1 MSNADILDTRF
12 RSALRRM
19 LEQGRLRAYEGEADP
34 KLEIAAI
41 MKKFDGEDAAI
52 LFGDVAGH
60 DVPVVGNLL
69 SNKLNCEAA
78 FGCDFRAIRTF
89 IGRAIG
95 SPLPPVVVERAPAHE
110 EVHRNGFD
118 IGAMLPVLT
127 HTPADGGRF
136 ITAGVVVARDP
147 ETGVYNASYHRLQL
161 LDAQRTAIR
170 LDYGRHLRSAWERAK
185 AKGEHLPIAVCIGAD
200 IALQYTAATM
210 GSQMPENADEIAV
223 AGGLCGRPLP
233 VAKAVSQDLLVPA
246 DSEIVLEGV
255 IRTDATVREGP
266 FGEFVGYLANA
277 EDMPIV
283 EVTALTHRRRPVY
296 HAINGYGRE
305 TIMLRKYVLE
315 ASLLKVLGAA
325 VPCVVD
331 AEMTAGGLH
340 RFHAIIQVK
349 KSSPGP
355 RGFAAQRDPRGV
367 RRAQGPR
374 PRDRGRSRHRHPRP
388 AGRRIRARHPHGG
401 LARPDRGAAGAR
413 PRIRAHRRPRHHR
426 QARHRRHRAVRR
438 AGAVRPLQLRAGTGG
453 RGVLRRPGED
463 RGGARSLAR
472 RRSFG
477 RRSFPL
483 RAASAGKL
491 ITSTC
496 RSRRP

>member
-19 LEQGRLRAYEGEADP
+19 LEAGRLRAHEGEADP

-52 LFGDVAGH
+52 LFGDVVGH

-78 FGCDFRAIRTF
+78 FGCDFRAIRSF

-95 SPLPPVVVERAPAHE
+95 GPLPPVVVERAPAHE

-161 LDAQRTAIR
+161 LGGHRTAIR
-170 LDYGRHLRSAWERAK
+170 LDYGRHLRLAWERAK

-255 IRTDATVREGP
+255 IRTDQTVLEGP

-349 KSSPGP
+349 KSSPGHEGLQ
-355 RGFAAQRDPRGV
+355 RNAILAAFGALKDLDLVIAVDHDIDIRDPQDVEYALATRME
-367 RRAQGPR
+367 AS
-374 PRDRGRSRHRHPRP
+374 RDLIVVP
-388 AGRRIRARHPHGG
+388 
-401 LARPDRGAAGAR
+401 
-413 PRIRAHRRPRHHR
+413 
-426 QARHRRHRAVRR
+426 QARGHEYVRIGDHGIIAKLGIDATVPFAEQARFARCTFAPAPEGTAFSADRAKMQ
-438 AGAVRPLQLRAGTGG
+438 AML
-453 RGVLRRPGED
+453 D
-463 RGGARSLAR
+463 
-472 RRSFG
+472 F
-477 RRSFPL
+477 
-483 RAASAGKL
+483 
-491 ITSTC
+491 
-496 RSRRP
+496 

>member
-127 HTPADGGRF
+127 HTPDDGGRF

-349 KSSPGP
+349 KSSPAHEGLQ
-355 RGFAAQRDPRGV
+355 RNAILAAFGALKDLDLVIAVDHDIDIRDPQDVEYALATRME
-367 RRAQGPR
+367 AS
-374 PRDRGRSRHRHPRP
+374 RDLIVVP
-388 AGRRIRARHPHGG
+388 
-401 LARPDRGAAGAR
+401 
-413 PRIRAHRRPRHHR
+413 
-426 QARHRRHRAVRR
+426 QARGHEYVRIGDHGIIAKLGIDATVPFAEQARFARCSFAPAPEGVAFSADRAKI
-438 AGAVRPLQLRAGTGG
+438 
-453 RGVLRRPGED
+453 
-463 RGGARSLAR
+463 
-472 RRSFG
+472 
-477 RRSFPL
+477 
-483 RAASAGKL
+483 AAAL
-491 ITSTC
+491 DL
-496 RSRRP
+496 